1 VIAQLWR
8 IARKDLHSELR
19 TKEALNAALSL
30 TVVLLLL
37 FSFAFDP
44 VADEGKQWSGG
55 LLWLVYS
62 FAGALIVNRGFAREL
77 TNDCLEALRASPVS
91 ASALF
96 MGKTLAAFLIL
107 LGVELIALIPFSVF
121 YDAGFGGHWGTLAA
135 VLALTTWG
143 VTVVGTMFSALTVN
157 LHLRELMLPV
167 LVYPMLIPALVAAI
181 EITRGLIS
189 GTAFDP
195 VWFRLLI
202 SFDIIFTALALML
215 AEVVLVE

>member
-1 VIAQLWR
+1 MIAQAWR

-19 TKEALNAALSL
+19 TKESVNAALSL

-44 VADEGKQWSGG
+44 AADETRQWAGG

-62 FAGALIVNRGFAREL
+62 FAGALIVNRGFTREL

-91 ASALF
+91 AGALF
-96 MGKTLAAFLIL
+96 LGKSIAAFLIL
-107 LGVELIALIPFSVF
+107 LGVQLIALLPFAIF
-121 YDAGFGGHWGTLAA
+121 YDVDLLDRPHLLAA
-135 VLALTTWG
+135 ILALASWAM
-143 VTVVGTMFSALTVN
+143 TVLGTMFSALTVN
-157 LHLRELMLPV
+157 LHMRELMLPV

-181 EITRGLIS
+181 ELTTQLI
-189 GTAFDP
+189 ANQPIEP

-202 SFDIIFTALALML
+202 AFDIIFTALAILL
-215 AEVVLVE
+215 ADVVLTD